1 MPATSAGMTASM
13 NLRLRGSLPRKQKIK
28 IAALIGLPDMGRIHR
43 PVTALVMRR
52 RRPPGAAAAPQFLV
66 GDLEM
71 DAPRIGGA
79 LVLLAGLNESK
90 RSAPLAFPPHM
101 HDA

>member
-52 RRPPGAAAAPQFLV
+52 RRAPGAAAGRPFFAGAGEVAGRRIAVVLDPSAGLAARRRSAH
-66 GDLEM
+66 LA
-71 DAPRIGGA
+71 APRA
-79 LVLLAGLNESK
+79 
-90 RSAPLAFPPHM
+90 
-101 HDA
+101 